1 MMDERSMSTSNES
14 VARALQKLL
23 ADIKILASDTR
34 DLLRET
40 AGLSGE
46 QFMRLRERTRG
57 TLAGV
62 EQHLGPLQ
70 QKVADQ
76 SRYAAHVSA
85 EHLRVHRW
93 STVAA
98 VAAIAFAVAAV
109 LAWQSETATDDDRE
123 QRT

>member
-1 MMDERSMSTSNES
+1 MDEQSSRTNNES
-14 VARALQKLL
+14 VGRALQNLL
-23 ADIKILASDTR
+23 ANIKVLASDTR

-40 AGLSGE
+40 AGQSGE
-46 QFMRLRERTRG
+46 RFTRLRERTRQ
-57 TLAGV
+57 TLSGF
-62 EQHLGPLQ
+62 EEHLGPLQ
-70 QKVADQ
+70 HKVAEQ
-76 SRYAAHVSA
+76 GRYAAHPSA

-109 LAWQSETATDDDRE
+109 LAWQNETAIEDDRE

>member
-1 MMDERSMSTSNES
+1 MEERSMNTSNET
-14 VARALQKLL
+14 VGRALQKLR

-46 QFMRLRERTRG
+46 QFTRLRERTRG

-70 QKVADQ
+70 QKVAEQ
-76 SRYAAHVSA
+76 GRYAAHVSA

-98 VAAIAFAVAAV
+98 VAAIVFAVAAV
-109 LAWQSETATDDDRE
+109 LAWQNETAIEDDPE
-123 QRT
+123 QRA